1 MFIAP
6 EIKGFHFKILPLG
19 IVFKKDPLFSE
30 RPFKV
35 RETYLLFSPK

>member
-30 RPFKV
+30 RPFSK
-35 RETYLLFSPK
+35 RNLSTFFT